1 MLMEHLKPEEIVS
14 MPLHLQILRYL
25 ELWGVTQKD
34 EPLQKAG

>member
-1 MLMEHLKPEEIVS
+1 MLMEHLKPEEIVR